1 MQPEMGV
8 EPRAHSAKEGE
19 GSLKEVRGKQGL
31 RGFQEVTEDC
41 GKSSEGM
48 RLEMGASLQEA
59 MRAMWGVG

>member
-1 MQPEMGV
+1 M
-8 EPRAHSAKEGE
+8 EGE

-48 RLEMGASLQEA
+48 RRRWEPACRRL
-59 MRAMWGVG
+59 